1 MVKKRVFALL
11 AACAILVS
19 SFGTSASAVET
30 ADESV
35 VHIKEL
41 VCEPLELS
49 ALAEWESGPVPR
61 AFARINI
68 SVAPNTKTAAKNQ
81 TFSLEAGEAVRI
93 NCSYSPMSASVDFGL
108 LAPDGYF
115 YYERVTSGDINK
127 AIQVDERGSYI
138 LAVRN
143 NSSSTIS
150 VVGFVNY

>member
-49 ALAEWESGPVPR
+49 ALAEWESGPAPR

-81 TFSLEAGEAVRI
+81 TFSLEAGEAEIGRAHV
-93 NCSYSPMSASVDFGL
+93 
-108 LAPDGYF
+108 
-115 YYERVTSGDINK
+115 
-127 AIQVDERGSYI
+127 
-138 LAVRN
+138 
-143 NSSSTIS
+143 
-150 VVGFVNY
+150 